1 MPRPILQPSQV
12 LNVCS
17 YQIDET
23 TGFSNSPA
31 NKQAIKSSNGEDQ
44 SEENLRRDTYC
55 VKSAKLQ
62 ASSKLKVKSTPPSHS
77 RSTTP
82 TCKQSAVKTK
92 KVVVSKKKLSPTSGN
107 FCYYTLYSL
116 SVFSLAES
124 LQLILEIS
132 ATYRLGSYLLA
143 DN

>member
-17 YQIDET
+17 YQTDEA

-44 SEENLRRDTYC
+44 SEDNLRRDTYC

-62 ASSKLKVKSTPPSHS
+62 ASSKLKVKSTPPSRP
-77 RSTTP
+77 RSAPTP

-92 KVVVSKKKLSPTSGN
+92 KVIVSKKKLSPTSGN
-107 FCYYTLYSL
+107 FCYQSKNYYW
-116 SVFSLAES
+116 
-124 LQLILEIS
+124 
-132 ATYRLGSYLLA
+132 
-143 DN
+143 

>member
-17 YQIDET
+17 YQADET

-44 SEENLRRDTYC
+44 YEENLLRDTYC

-62 ASSKLKVKSTPPSHS
+62 ASSKLKVKSTPPSHP
-77 RSTTP
+77 RSATSTR
-82 TCKQSAVKTK
+82 KQSAVKTK
-92 KVVVSKKKLSPTSGN
+92 KVIVSKKKLSPTSGN
-107 FCYYTLYSL
+107 FCY
-116 SVFSLAES
+116 
-124 LQLILEIS
+124 
-132 ATYRLGSYLLA
+132 
-143 DN
+143 

>member
-17 YQIDET
+17 YQADET

-55 VKSAKLQ
+55 VKGAKLQ
-62 ASSKLKVKSTPPSHS
+62 ASSKLKVKSTPPSRP
-77 RSTTP
+77 RSAATP

-92 KVVVSKKKLSPTSGN
+92 KVIVSKKKLSPTSGN
-107 FCYYTLYSL
+107 FFYQSKNSYS
-116 SVFSLAES
+116 
-124 LQLILEIS
+124 
-132 ATYRLGSYLLA
+132 
-143 DN
+143 